1 MIKDK
6 KIIITGAAGFI
17 GFHVCMKLLEEGA
30 TIFGFD
36 NLNDYYNVDLKK
48 SDTIN

>member
-17 GFHVCMKLLEEGA
+17 GFHDCIKLLEEGA
-30 TIFGFD
+30 PIFGFN
-36 NLNDYYNVDLKK
+36 NLNDYYNVDLKNQ
-48 SDTIN
+48 D